1 MNIASSICPDDAIL
15 EHDTSDSGTYSH
27 ANHRSVKSICE
38 SMSTKPNTTGEF
50 EFSPVGAMTM
60 REHLRLMK
68 AKKATGRDRLPAKM
82 LKIGCDILCYPL
94 SYLLNTCIKSGSF
107 PKALK
112 RADVS
117 PILKKGD
124 NMNVANYRPISIL
137 PSVSKLFEK
146 EMTIQMSNYFEGIF
160 SQYLSGFRKSHS
172 YETVLIRMVEN
183 IKKALDAGK
192 IVCAVLM
199 DLSKAFDCLPHKLF
213 LSKLKSYGM
222 SPSACRLL
230 SSYLKDR

>member
-15 EHDTSDSGTYSH
+15 EHDTSDSCTFSH

-50 EFSPVGAMTM
+50 ELFPVGAMTM
-60 REHLRLMK
+60 QEHLRLMK

-117 PILKKGD
+117 PI
-124 NMNVANYRPISIL
+124 
-137 PSVSKLFEK
+137 F
-146 EMTIQMSNYFEGIF
+146 
-160 SQYLSGFRKSHS
+160 
-172 YETVLIRMVEN
+172 
-183 IKKALDAGK
+183 
-192 IVCAVLM
+192 
-199 DLSKAFDCLPHKLF
+199 
-213 LSKLKSYGM
+213 
-222 SPSACRLL
+222 
-230 SSYLKDR
+230 